1 VRELCARSTRVIVM
15 VNLAAKI
22 LLEDYE
28 IERDKVVT
36 IPHGV
41 PLVRPV
47 ATERMKRALRLGGIR
62 SSAPLAF

>member
-1 VRELCARSTRVIVM
+1 M

-28 IERDKVVT
+28 IEREKVVT

-41 PLVRPV
+41 PVVRPI
-47 ATERMKRALRLGGIR
+47 ATQQMKRASFGSRGIP
-62 SSAPLAF
+62 SSAPLDS